1 MYSPPRSTEWPLA
14 TLGFVEVSSGN
25 YAEAFTIM
33 EPLVSQIDTIPI
45 GGNRCRPHSS
55 QKRSRR
61 WWPWD
66 GSMTRSLMVHAL
78 ERSGS
83 RLDQAWTLAV
93 GARCRSMV
101 LAAKGDLEAAV
112 TMAQRAMAEHDRRP
126 MPFERARTQ
135 LLLGQLQRRQR
146 QKHSAAASLGAS
158 VERLRDHGHTP
169 RRAERARAELART
182 NVSPGHEGEL
192 TPSELRV
199 AELAASG
206 MTNRD
211 VAAELFISTKTV
223 EANLTQIYRKLG
235 IHSRA
240 ELGAVMGSGRA
251 G

>member
-1 MYSPPRSTEWPLA
+1 MSTAFIPEA
-14 TLGFVEVSSGN
+14 VEALVAMGRLDD
-25 YAEAFTIM
+25 AE
-33 EPLVSQIDTIPI
+33 P
-45 GGNRCRPHSS
+45 
-55 QKRSRR
+55 
-61 WWPWD
+61 
-66 GSMTRSLMVHAL
+66 MVHAL

-83 RLDQAWTLAV
+83 RFDQARTLAV
-93 GARCRSMV
+93 GARCRSMM
-101 LAAKGDLEAAV
+101 LAAKGDVEAAV

-126 MPFERARTQ
+126 MPFEQARTQ

-146 QKHSAAASLGAS
+146 QKQSAAASLGEALS
-158 VERLRDHGHTP
+158 AFKTMGAPLW
-169 RRAERARAELART
+169 AERARAGLART

-211 VAAELFISTKTV
+211 VAAKLFISTKTV

-240 ELGAVMGSGRA
+240 ELGAVMVV
-251 G
+251 